1 VGEQCT
7 ICCVPA
13 RMGLVKFAGAQ
24 VVVDKRPGLYNRR
37 PSNLLRFSH
46 EFRAV
51 SIGDQ
56 HLGEKPRTIF
66 TAK

>member
-1 VGEQCT
+1 
-7 ICCVPA
+7 
-13 RMGLVKFAGAQ
+13 MGLVKFAGAQ